1 MRRRP
6 ATRFGPVA
14 ALALAMLAALPAP
27 RSGMPPASLLA
38 PGDALAQS
46 EDSLEMAK
54 RRELERIQREARE
67 SREQATRLKGRESQE
82 IGRLRRT
89 ERDLNRTRRR
99 LRDLRSREQRLDT
112 QLEATRADLQH
123 NIQSLGSR
131 REQLRRRLRN
141 VYKYGAVR
149 EIELLLSSQSFAQ
162 LMARW
167 DFMLMVAEQ
176 DRVLME
182 EVRARKEVVEILEG
196 RLERHLQQVERTARQ
211 TTSENERLARQ
222 RREREQTVR
231 EIQTQR
237 QAYEA
242 AAAELEKTAR
252 AIQGLLARLERAR
265 RDAEQKARAQGREPV
280 PYTGDFARGQGQ
292 LDWPLRGALVGRFGP
307 EKHARFN
314 TTIQNNGIDIE
325 TPIGTPVRAVAK
337 GRVDYTNDDY
347 ATYGQMIILNHG
359 DGYYT
364 LYAHLSSIGV
374 ATGAEVNAG
383 QVIGRS
389 GDSGSLKGA
398 VLHFEVRR
406 GGAALDPLDWLQ
418 P

>member
-1 MRRRP
+1 MTPPP
-6 ATRFGPVA
+6 ATGFGPVA
-14 ALALAMLAALPAP
+14 ALALAMLLVLPAP
-27 RSGMPPASLLA
+27 GHRA
-38 PGDALAQS
+38 PGAGDAIAQ
-46 EDSLEMAK
+46 DSLEMAK
-54 RRELERIQREARE
+54 RRELEQIRREARE
-67 SREQATRLKGRESQE
+67 SREQATRLKGRETQE
-82 IGRLRRT
+82 VGKLRRT

-99 LRDLRSREQRLDT
+99 LRDLRVRERRLDN
-112 QLEATRADLQH
+112 QLEATRMDLQH
-123 NIQSLGSR
+123 NIQSLGTR
-131 REQLRRRLRN
+131 REQLRRRLRHL
-141 VYKYGAVR
+141 YKYGPVR

-162 LMARW
+162 LLARW
-167 DFMLMVAEQ
+167 DYMLMVAEQ
-176 DRVLME
+176 DRLLME
-182 EVRARKEVVEILEG
+182 DVRARKEVVEILEG

-222 RREREQTVR
+222 RRERESTVR

-252 AIQGLLARLERAR
+252 AIQGLLARLDRAR
-265 RDAEQKARAQGREPV
+265 RDAEEKARAQGREPV

-292 LDWPLRGALVGRFGP
+292 LDWPLRGTVVGRFGP
-307 EKHARFN
+307 EKHPRFN

-325 TPIGTPVRAVAK
+325 TAIGTAVRAVAK
-337 GRVDYTNDDY
+337 GRVDYTNEDY

-374 ATGAEVNAG
+374 ATGAEVTPG